1 MRPRNGR
8 RVTQG
13 ERETSQNG
21 RLWAMNARG
30 SCLTVRDSRAVR
42 TSEKVVDSMQ
52 NPSQQQTRLL
62 ERETADLIRRVA
74 SLDNGKMALFDAHLW
89 LCDMGNHLDAAH
101 PSFRV
106 RLWHLVTLRTMNKL
120 VKAINDQRS
129 AMRRDVRR
137 RWSAIDTDVM
147 PVTNITAILDEV
159 EQAGRDA

>member
-62 ERETADLIRRVA
+62 ERETADLIRRVV
-74 SLDNGKMALFDAHLW
+74 SLDNGKMALFDAHLG
-89 LCDMGNHLDAAH
+89 D
-101 PSFRV
+101 
-106 RLWHLVTLRTMNKL
+106 KL
-120 VKAINDQRS
+120 VALTEQYHAAVEAEIFDQPLSDR
-129 AMRRDVRR
+129 
-137 RWSAIDTDVM
+137 
-147 PVTNITAILDEV
+147 L
-159 EQAGRDA
+159 